1 MNSPNPA
8 PQRTVGLLENPL
20 TQAVATVSQQDRAG
34 DAANDDAA
42 ATVEFFQNPLWIMAI
57 ALGVFC
63 AVAALVMAFD

>member
-1 MNSPNPA
+1 MKSPNPA